1 MKKTEITIQVFDD
14 LETIISKLKLKGFKQ
29 VDKFELDDYY
39 FSSLSTN
46 VKQNYNELI
55 KNSFLVRRILGKTE
69 KIRLIYKN
77 KEIDERDNV
86 ISEEKLEISLNDFE
100 KTIELFI
107 KVGLNNW
114 CHLKQLNLAFKNKQ
128 MEILVQIVDDVG
140 LFIEFEENNSM
151 KNLTA
156 KQKID
161 LMHSQIKDLGLS
173 LGDDISCKKVYIKY
187 LKNFDKI

>member
-100 KTIELFI
+100 KTIEL
-107 KVGLNNW
+107 GLWSTSNGSFCW
-114 CHLKQLNLAFKNKQ
+114 
-128 MEILVQIVDDVG
+128 
-140 LFIEFEENNSM
+140 
-151 KNLTA
+151 
-156 KQKID
+156 
-161 LMHSQIKDLGLS
+161 
-173 LGDDISCKKVYIKY
+173 
-187 LKNFDKI
+187 